1 MTFLLVFSR
10 SGDTWQMRISP
21 LIIGDEGRM
30 LQSSFLEIQHMH
42 RTSFA
47 PETTLSNRN
56 ERDRPVTKMQEDQR
70 N

>member
-1 MTFLLVFSR
+1 
-10 SGDTWQMRISP
+10 MRISP
-21 LIIGDEGRM
+21 LIIGGEGRM

-47 PETTLSNRN
+47 PETALSNRN
-56 ERDRPVTKMQEDQR
+56 ERARPVTKMQEDQR